1 MSKLPEMCRMGEPEP
16 EYLEVIENE
25 YSDRNT
31 KLELVAPEFT
41 CLCPEK
47 PSQPDFAT
55 FIIEYVPGEYIVE
68 LKALKLYLTSYR
80 NVEIYHEPVT
90 NLILDDLV
98 EACSPRWM
106 RITGMF
112 NTRGGI
118 TTDVTVEYGE
128 LDESEIPESQSTRT
142 EELTRIQSEQ

>member
-1 MSKLPEMCRMGEPEP
+1 MTDPNPDVLK
-16 EYLEVIENE
+16 VIENE
-25 YSDRNT
+25 YQDRNT
-31 KLELVAPEFT
+31 RLELVAPEFT

-55 FIIEYVPGEYIVE
+55 IIVEYVLDEFIIE
-68 LKALKLYLTSYR
+68 LKALKLYLGSYR
-80 NVEIYHEPVT
+80 DVQIYHEPAT
-90 NLILDDLV
+90 NQILDHLV

-106 RITGMF
+106 RITGQF

-128 LDESEIPESQSTRT
+128 FTDDIPESRQSRADD
-142 EELTRIQSEQ
+142 LSRLPSEQ

>member
-1 MSKLPEMCRMGEPEP
+1 MSEADPSL
-16 EYLEVIENE
+16 LEVIENE
-25 YSDRNT
+25 YPDRHT

-55 FIIEYVPGEYIVE
+55 YVIEYVPGDTIIE
-68 LKALKLYLTSYR
+68 LKALKMYLTSYR
-80 NVEIYHEPVT
+80 DVEIYHEPAT
-90 NLILDDLV
+90 NQILDHLV
-98 EACSPRWM
+98 EAASPRWM
-106 RITGMF
+106 RITGKF

-118 TTDVTVEYGE
+118 TTDVTVEYGD

-142 EELTRIQSEQ
+142 EELTRIESEQ

>member
-1 MSKLPEMCRMGEPEP
+1 MSEADPDL
-16 EYLEVIENE
+16 LEVIENE
-25 YSDRNT
+25 YPDRHT

-55 FIIEYVPGEYIVE
+55 YVIEYVPGDFIIE

-80 NVEIYHEPVT
+80 DVEIYHEPAT
-90 NLILDDLV
+90 NQILDHLV
-98 EACSPRWM
+98 DVADPRWM
-106 RITGMF
+106 RITGKF
-112 NTRGGI
+112 NVRGGI
-118 TTDVTVEYGE
+118 TTDVTVEYGD

-142 EELTRIQSEQ
+142 EELTRIESEQ

>member
-1 MSKLPEMCRMGEPEP
+1 MTSANPQL
-16 EYLEVIENE
+16 LEVIENE
-25 YSDRNT
+25 YQNRHT
-31 KLELVAPEFT
+31 RLELVAPEFS

-55 FIIEYVPGEYIVE
+55 IVIEYVPDEYIVE

-80 NVEIYHEPVT
+80 DVEIYHEPAT
-90 NLILDDLV
+90 NQILDHLV
-98 EACSPRWM
+98 EAASPRWM
-106 RITGMF
+106 RITGKF

-128 LDESEIPESQSTRT
+128 LDEEEIPESRSTRT
-142 EELTRIQSEQ
+142 DNLTRIASEQ

>member
-1 MSKLPEMCRMGEPEP
+1 MTDPNPDVLK
-16 EYLEVIENE
+16 VIENE
-25 YSDRNT
+25 YQDRNT
-31 KLELVAPEFT
+31 RLELVAPEFT

-55 FIIEYVPGEYIVE
+55 IIVEYVPDEFIIE
-68 LKALKLYLTSYR
+68 LKALKLYLGSYR
-80 NVEIYHEPVT
+80 DVQIYHEPAT
-90 NLILDDLV
+90 NQILDHLV

-106 RITGMF
+106 RITGQF

-128 LDESEIPESQSTRT
+128 FTDDIPESRQSRADD
-142 EELTRIQSEQ
+142 LSRLPSEQ

>member
-1 MSKLPEMCRMGEPEP
+1 MGEPKP

-25 YSDRNT
+25 YAGRHT

-55 FIIEYVPGEYIVE
+55 FVIEYVPDDFIIE

-80 NVEIYHEPVT
+80 DVEIYHEPAT
-90 NLILDDLV
+90 NLILDHLV
-98 EACSPRWM
+98 EASSPRWM
-106 RITGMF
+106 RVTGKF

-118 TTDVTVEYGE
+118 TTDVTVEYGD
-128 LDESEIPESQSTRT
+128 LDESEIPQSQSTRT
-142 EELTRIQSEQ
+142 EDLTRIQSEQ

>member
-1 MSKLPEMCRMGEPEP
+1 MTDPNPDVLK
-16 EYLEVIENE
+16 VIDNE
-25 YSDRNT
+25 YQGRNT
-31 KLELVAPEFT
+31 RLELVAPEFT

-55 FIIEYVPGEYIVE
+55 IIVEYVPDEFIIE
-68 LKALKLYLTSYR
+68 LKALKLYLGSYR
-80 NVEIYHEPVT
+80 DVQIYHEPAT
-90 NLILDDLV
+90 NQILDHLV

-106 RITGMF
+106 RITGQF

-128 LDESEIPESQSTRT
+128 FTDDIPESRQSRADD
-142 EELTRIQSEQ
+142 LSRLPSEQ